1 MFKFPEGPHSQTNP
15 KWAVQKP
22 MGVKLALSAEG
33 SGTQTHKLP
42 LEILSLALE
51 DNHSDHDAEMWT
63 VTASPP
69 EHLVEGGPSDVFFP
83 DTQPLSPNLA
93 TVPTPHMRSSLHT
106 SNPAGSLAENTLA
119 SLPSL
124 LFGCFM
130 AASLLG
136 SYYHR
141 LMVTSYEQPS
151 LIPRNLSRAT
161 SSEHWV

>member
-63 VTASPP
+63 V
-69 EHLVEGGPSDVFFP
+69 H
-83 DTQPLSPNLA
+83 
-93 TVPTPHMRSSLHT
+93 
-106 SNPAGSLAENTLA
+106 SLA
-119 SLPSL
+119 S
-124 LFGCFM
+124 
-130 AASLLG
+130 
-136 SYYHR
+136 
-141 LMVTSYEQPS
+141 
-151 LIPRNLSRAT
+151 
-161 SSEHWV
+161 